1 MKEKH
6 IDHPEMLAFGVMG
19 VQIACIHFTARLTGF
34 LKAGSKVCLTGMD
47 PENEKK
53 RERKKTTLS
62 GPIRFGSEFNGTFRC
77 SAHIYT
83 VM

>member
-6 IDHPEMLAFGVMG
+6 IDHPDTLAFGVMG

-34 LKAGSKVCLTGMD
+34 LKAVSKVCLTGMG

-53 RERKKTTLS
+53 THTLWAY
-62 GPIRFGSEFNGTFRC
+62 PYWLRVQWYI
-77 SAHIYT
+77 
-83 VM
+83 

>member
-6 IDHPEMLAFGVMG
+6 IDHLDALAFGVMR
-19 VQIACIHFTARLTGF
+19 VQRTCIHFTARLTGF

-47 PENEKK
+47 PENGEKK
-53 RERKKTTLS
+53 RKKAPPHS
-62 GPIRFGSEFNGTFRC
+62 GPIRFGSGFSGTFRC

>member
-6 IDHPEMLAFGVMG
+6 IDHPEMLAFGVTG

-53 RERKKTTLS
+53 KRKKENHTLWAY
-62 GPIRFGSEFNGTFRC
+62 PFWLRVQWYI
-77 SAHIYT
+77 
-83 VM
+83 